1 MAYIKYKNSDT
12 LLPVVVRVTD
22 NHVIRITTD
31 AEPNLSGFR
40 LYLRD
45 NTDYPLDNGEYEGYT
60 TLYRR
65 GDGWY
70 ELSDDGSVYTEVAP
84 VQPAEP
90 TDEELTDEERAAL
103 EQQNQIAAIS
113 AQINAIKEQI
123 RATDYQII
131 KAYEYS
137 LVGKETEYDIAALH
151 TERQAQRDQI
161 NELEEQLAELLV

>member
-1 MAYIKYKNSDT
+1 MAFIKYTNSDA
-12 LLPVVVRVTD
+12 LLPVVVRATD
-22 NHVIRITTD
+22 NHVIRIATD

-70 ELSDDGSVYTEVAP
+70 ELSDDGSVYMEVSP
-84 VQPAEP
+84 VQPAEM
-90 TDEELTDEERAAL
+90 TDEERAAL
-103 EQQNQIAAIS
+103 ERQKQITAIN

-123 RATDYQII
+123 RSTDYQII
-131 KAYEYS
+131 KSYEYS
-137 LVGKETEYDIAALH
+137 LVGKETEYDIVALH

-161 NELEEQLAELLV
+161 NALQEQLAEML

>member
-1 MAYIKYKNSDT
+1 MAFIKYTNSDA

-40 LYLRD
+40 LYLRG

-60 TLYRR
+60 NLYRR

-70 ELSDDGSVYTEVAP
+70 ELSDDGSVYTEVVP
-84 VQPAEP
+84 VQP
-90 TDEELTDEERAAL
+90 EELTDEERAAL
-103 EQQNQIAAIS
+103 ERQKQIAAIN
-113 AQINAIKEQI
+113 AQIDALKEQI
-123 RATDYQII
+123 RSTDYQII
-131 KAYEYS
+131 KSYEYS

-161 NELEEQLAELLV
+161 NALQEQLLGM

>member
-1 MAYIKYKNSDT
+1 MAYIKYKNTDT
-12 LLPVVVRVTD
+12 LLPVVVRATD
-22 NHVIRITTD
+22 NHVIRIMTD

-45 NTDYPLDNGEYEGYT
+45 NTDYPLDNGEYKGYT
-60 TLYRR
+60 TMYRR

-84 VQPAEP
+84 VQPAE
-90 TDEELTDEERAAL
+90 LTDEERAAL
-103 EQQNQIAAIS
+103 ERQNQIAAIN
-113 AQINAIKEQI
+113 AQIDALKEQI
-123 RATDYQII
+123 RSTDYQII
-131 KAYEYS
+131 KSYEYS

-161 NELEEQLAELLV
+161 NALQEQLLGM

>member
-12 LLPVVVRVTD
+12 LLSVVVRVTD

-31 AEPNLSGFR
+31 EEPNLSGFR

-60 TLYRR
+60 TLYRQ

-84 VQPAEP
+84 VQPP
-90 TDEELTDEERAAL
+90 ELTDDERAAL
-103 EQQNQIAAIS
+103 EQQN
-113 AQINAIKEQI
+113 
-123 RATDYQII
+123 
-131 KAYEYS
+131 
-137 LVGKETEYDIAALH
+137 
-151 TERQAQRDQI
+151 QI

>member
-1 MAYIKYKNSDT
+1 MAYIKYTNSDT
-12 LLPVVVRVTD
+12 LFPVVVRATD

-31 AEPNLSGFR
+31 EEPNLSGFR

-65 GDGWY
+65 GEGWY

-84 VQPAEP
+84 VQP
-90 TDEELTDEERAAL
+90 EELTDEGRAAL
-103 EQQNQIAAIS
+103 ERQNQIAAIS
-113 AQINAIKEQI
+113 TQIDALKEQI

-161 NELEEQLAELLV
+161 NALQVQLAEML

>member
-1 MAYIKYKNSDT
+1 MAYIKYTNSDA
-12 LLPVVVRVTD
+12 LLPVVVRATD

-31 AEPNLSGFR
+31 DEPNLSGFR

-90 TDEELTDEERAAL
+90 TDEERVVL
-103 EQQNQIAAIS
+103 EKWNRTAAIN
-113 AQINAIKEQI
+113 AQIDALKEQI

-161 NELEEQLAELLV
+161 NALQEQLAEML

>member
-1 MAYIKYKNSDT
+1 MAFIKYTDSDA
-12 LLPVVVRVTD
+12 LLPVVVRSTD
-22 NHVIRITTD
+22 NHVIRIATD
-31 AEPNLSGFR
+31 EEPNLSGFR
-40 LYLRD
+40 LYLRN
-45 NTDYPLDNGEYEGYT
+45 NTNYPLDNGEYEGYT

-70 ELSDDGSVYTEVAP
+70 ELSDDGSVYTEFAP
-84 VQPAEP
+84 LQPA
-90 TDEELTDEERAAL
+90 ELTDEERAAL
-103 EQQNQIAAIS
+103 ERQDLIVAIN
-113 AQINAIKEQI
+113 AQIDALKEQI

-161 NELEEQLAELLV
+161 NAWQEQLAELFV